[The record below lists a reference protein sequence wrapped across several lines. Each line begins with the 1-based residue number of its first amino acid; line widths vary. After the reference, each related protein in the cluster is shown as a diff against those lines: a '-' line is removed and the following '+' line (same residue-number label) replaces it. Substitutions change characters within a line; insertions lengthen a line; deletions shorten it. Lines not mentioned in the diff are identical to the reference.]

1 MKSKIEG
8 VLHRATI
15 QFNGVT
21 NESLPEFVVKST
33 DIKHPIR
40 AAFIKV
46 LQDYD
51 GISLDKAVRAEAIDS
66 ALGLF
71 AFMEEG
77 DYIENPNDPSAV
89 KDALMKV
96 MSVYGEDEDFIEFL
110 KLLTLQN
117 IYKMS
122 DCSVS
127 AKIAGV
133 IFTKGI
139 QEETLWHSKRGSIS
153 TQVRVN
159 IKRNWF

>member
-51 GISLDKAVRAEAIDS
+51 GGISLDKAVRAEAIDS

-71 AFMEEG
+71 F
-77 DYIENPNDPSAV
+77 
-89 KDALMKV
+89 
-96 MSVYGEDEDFIEFL
+96 YGGRRL
-110 KLLTLQN
+110 HRKP
-117 IYKMS
+117 
-122 DCSVS
+122 
-127 AKIAGV
+127 
-133 IFTKGI
+133 
-139 QEETLWHSKRGSIS
+139 
-153 TQVRVN
+153 
-159 IKRNWF
+159 

>member
-33 DIKHPIR
+33 DINPIR

-51 GISLDKAVRAEAIDS
+51 GGMDKAVRAEAIDS
-66 ALGLF
+66 ALGLLLLWR
-71 AFMEEG
+71 G
-77 DYIENPNDPSAV
+77 DYIENPNDPSAAV

-96 MSVYGEDEDFIEFL
+96 MSVYGEM
-110 KLLTLQN
+110 KT
-117 IYKMS
+117 S
-122 DCSVS
+122 
-127 AKIAGV
+127 
-133 IFTKGI
+133 
-139 QEETLWHSKRGSIS
+139 
-153 TQVRVN
+153 
-159 IKRNWF
+159 

>member
-51 GISLDKAVRAEAIDS
+51 GGISLDKAVRAEAIDS
-66 ALGLF
+66 LGLF
-71 AFMEEG
+71 FMEE
-77 DYIENPNDPSAV
+77 A
-89 KDALMKV
+89 KTLTTLLLQ
-96 MSVYGEDEDFIEFL
+96 L
-110 KLLTLQN
+110 K
-117 IYKMS
+117 M
-122 DCSVS
+122 
-127 AKIAGV
+127 
-133 IFTKGI
+133 
-139 QEETLWHSKRGSIS
+139 R
-153 TQVRVN
+153 
-159 IKRNWF
+159 

>member
-51 GISLDKAVRAEAIDS
+51 GGISLDKAVRAEAIDS
-66 ALGLF
+66 LGLF
-71 AFMEEG
+71 AFMEG
-77 DYIENPNDPSAV
+77 DYIEN
-89 KDALMKV
+89 LTTLLQ
-96 MSVYGEDEDFIEFL
+96 L
-110 KLLTLQN
+110 K
-117 IYKMS
+117 M
-122 DCSVS
+122 
-127 AKIAGV
+127 
-133 IFTKGI
+133 
-139 QEETLWHSKRGSIS
+139 R
-153 TQVRVN
+153 
-159 IKRNWF
+159 

>member
-15 QFNGVT
+15 QFGVT

-51 GISLDKAVRAEAIDS
+51 GGISLDKAVRAEAIDS

-71 AFMEEG
+71 FMEE
-77 DYIENPNDPSAV
+77 A
-89 KDALMKV
+89 KTLTTLLLQ
-96 MSVYGEDEDFIEFL
+96 L
-110 KLLTLQN
+110 K
-117 IYKMS
+117 M
-122 DCSVS
+122 
-127 AKIAGV
+127 
-133 IFTKGI
+133 
-139 QEETLWHSKRGSIS
+139 R
-153 TQVRVN
+153 
-159 IKRNWF
+159 